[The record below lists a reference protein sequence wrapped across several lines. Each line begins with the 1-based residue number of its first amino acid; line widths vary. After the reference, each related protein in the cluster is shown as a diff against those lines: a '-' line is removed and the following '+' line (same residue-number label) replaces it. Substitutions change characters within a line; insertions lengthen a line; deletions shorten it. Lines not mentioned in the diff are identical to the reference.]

1 MFGYKLLLAEKD
13 KRILDLQEQV
23 KYLRTAVDSYLN
35 PVKQYSLEQSAPEDI
50 LHSTQETVDQALL
63 DEEQAAK
70 MLTGELIEV

>member
-35 PVKQYSLEQSAPEDI
+35 PVKQYSLEQAAPEDI
-50 LHSTQETVDQALL
+50 LHATQESIDQAIL